1 MGQNVRC
8 RTLSVPIQMF
18 GVPIRIFGTVPIEGE
33 PGRGEGQDNLIL
45 VEVSLHGMPVQC
57 VVPAS

>member
-1 MGQNVRC
+1 MGQNVWC

-18 GVPIRIFGTVPIEGE
+18 GVPIRMFGVPIEGE

-45 VEVSLHGMPVQC
+45 VGVSLHGMPVQC
-57 VVPAS
+57 VVLAS